1 MGSTLSTS
9 STEHALIDS
18 AITDLNIKTNN
29 LLFEFSFSDM
39 VWGAWNDCDMVK
51 VKMANLIVIIKR
63 YLKIP
68 FSLNFLCGNAV
79 PMRSRPTTPLHF
91 YIKMVSF
98 CIQSAIKNI
107 HQIKFVTSIQIFLC
121 ELNTPQQ
128 A

>member
-1 MGSTLSTS
+1 MSG
-9 STEHALIDS
+9 
-18 AITDLNIKTNN
+18 
-29 LLFEFSFSDM
+29 FDM
-39 VWGAWNDCDMVK
+39 VWGAWNDCNMVK

-91 YIKMVSF
+91 YIKMVIF
-98 CIQSAIKNI
+98 CIQNAIKNI

-128 A
+128 AISYYNYFSSKKIPEIPAFFESLALFFEKCK